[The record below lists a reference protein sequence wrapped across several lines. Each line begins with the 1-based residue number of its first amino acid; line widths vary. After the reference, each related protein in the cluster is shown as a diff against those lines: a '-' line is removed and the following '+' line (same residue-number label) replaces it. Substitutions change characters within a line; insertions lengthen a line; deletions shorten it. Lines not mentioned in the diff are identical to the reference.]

1 MFFIET
7 IVIIDNKSMLH
18 WPFQPYKKAQ
28 NVDHSKEQKSFSFS
42 QKKNPQ
48 QQTNKPKRD
57 ATDIQL
63 MH

>member
-42 QKKNPQ
+42 QKKKPNNK
-48 QQTNKPKRD
+48 QTNQKEMQP
-57 ATDIQL
+57 IYS
-63 MH
+63 